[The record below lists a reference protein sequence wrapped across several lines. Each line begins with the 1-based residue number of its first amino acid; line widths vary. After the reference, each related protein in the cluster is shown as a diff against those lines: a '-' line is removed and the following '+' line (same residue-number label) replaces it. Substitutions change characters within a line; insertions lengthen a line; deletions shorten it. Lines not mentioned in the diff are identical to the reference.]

1 MRVRGGG
8 SFCFSGPQSLSL
20 SSGVTIAAL
29 VVGEGSSVMGVNMR
43 GLGSLGCDWT
53 LAPDH

>member
-1 MRVRGGG
+1 MLLRASVFVPVQWGY
-8 SFCFSGPQSLSL
+8 
-20 SSGVTIAAL
+20 IAAL

-43 GLGSLGCDWT
+43 GLGSPGCDWT